1 MIKEY
6 IEKYKREFK
15 KCINDLKHIDTFYKQ
30 IPNLITI
37 SRPIGIIPANILFF
51 TGQVIPAICLT
62 IGLLLTDLIDG
73 PLARKL
79 NAQSELGADLDA
91 VGDKLMFIGMA
102 LPIIVS
108 NPIMIINVI
117 LELIISTINVIGR
130 INGLDTRTVYSGKV
144 KTWFLSISLVLEY
157 ACKLLGVPNIA
168 LKLSLLATGISQLVT
183 IKDYAKNYKEL
194 ENKQKEEVQENDTT
208 LDMSP
213 QPEKTLLEQL
223 KREREFLLSTKTQDK
238 EKTKRRTRKKN
249 NK

>member
-15 KCINDLKHIDTFYKQ
+15 KCINDLKHKDTFYKQ

-37 SRPIGIIPANILFF
+37 ARPIGIIPANILFF

-62 IGLLLTDLIDG
+62 IGLLLTDLVDG

-79 NAQSELGADLDA
+79 DAQSDLGADLDA
-91 VGDKLMFIGMA
+91 VGDKIMFIGMA

-144 KTWFLSISLVLEY
+144 KTWFLSISLVLGY
-157 ACKLLGVPNIA
+157 ACKLLGIPTVV
-168 LKLSLLATGISQLVT
+168 LKTALLATGISQLVT
-183 IKDYAKNYKEL
+183 IRDYTKNYKKL
-194 ENKQKEEVQENDTT
+194 EHEQRESTPEIEASQEDVSEQEET
-208 LDMSP
+208 LI
-213 QPEKTLLEQL
+213 EQL
-223 KREREFLLSTKTQDK
+223 KREREFLLSTK
-238 EKTKRRTRKKN
+238 ESKTRTKKRTRKKN